1 MGFSWLAMVWFSPPW
16 QRSYYKMET
25 ITPVHTMSISAKPAS
40 PPQASPIRPVELTLD
55 SVFQFRCH
63 KDIACFNAC
72 CRNIDLQLTSYDIL
86 RLKNRL
92 GLTSSEFV
100 GRYTI
105 PFEMDAHGM
114 PGLKMAT
121 KPGTS
126 ECIHLTE
133 EGCSVYEDRPAA
145 CRYYALGNMA
155 VRKKGSGEVEDAY
168 FVVREAHCL
177 GHEEPHEQTVAEY
190 RVEQGLDKYDE
201 MNSHWRRLILK
212 KRSAGPTVGS
222 PSERSL
228 QLFDMCSYDLD
239 SFREFVQS
247 PKFREVVDL
256 SPEQERELL
265 DDEESLHEFAMG
277 FLEQVLFGVNSVKV
291 RPGAREKRIKERREV
306 WDQRRQ
312 QQITT
317 HQEDLQKRQ
326 YGE

>member
-1 MGFSWLAMVWFSPPW
+1 
-16 QRSYYKMET
+16 
-25 ITPVHTMSISAKPAS
+25 MSISAISDAS
-40 PPQASPIRPVELTLD
+40 PLQPVELTLN
-55 SVFQFRCH
+55 SAFQFRCH

-86 RLKNRL
+86 RLKNHL

-100 GRYTI
+100 GRYTV
-105 PFEMDAHGM
+105 PFEMDSHGM

-133 EGCSVYEDRPAA
+133 EGCRVYEDRPAA

-155 VRKKGSGEVEDAY
+155 VRKKDSSEVEDAY
-168 FVVREAHCL
+168 FVVREEYCL

-212 KRSAGPTVGS
+212 KRSAGPAVGS

-239 SFREFVQS
+239 SFREFIQS
-247 PKFREVVDL
+247 PKFKEVVEL
-256 SPEQERELL
+256 PPEQEQELI
-265 DDEESLHEFAMG
+265 DDEESLHEFAMR

-291 RPGAREKRIKERREV
+291 RPDAREKRIKERQEV

-312 QQITT
+312 QQITK
-317 HQEDLQKRQ
+317 HQEDLQKQQ

>member
-1 MGFSWLAMVWFSPPW
+1 
-16 QRSYYKMET
+16 
-25 ITPVHTMSISAKPAS
+25 MSLSAKPAS
-40 PPQASPIRPVELTLD
+40 LSEASPLQPVELTLD
-55 SVFQFRCH
+55 SAFQFRCH
-63 KDIACFNAC
+63 KDIACFNVC

-86 RLKNRL
+86 RLKNHL

-100 GRYTI
+100 GRYTV
-105 PFEMDAHGM
+105 PFEMDSHGM

-133 EGCSVYEDRPAA
+133 EGCRVYEDRPAA

-155 VRKKGSGEVEDAY
+155 VRKKDSSEVEDAY
-168 FVVREAHCL
+168 FVVREEYCL

-212 KRSAGPTVGS
+212 KRSAGPAVGS

-239 SFREFVQS
+239 SFREFIQS
-247 PKFREVVDL
+247 PKFKEVVEL
-256 SPEQERELL
+256 PPEQEQELI
-265 DDEESLHEFAMG
+265 DDEESLHEFAMH

-291 RPGAREKRIKERREV
+291 RPDAREKRIKERQEV

-312 QQITT
+312 QQMTK
-317 HQEDLQKRQ
+317 HQEDLQKQQ

>member
-1 MGFSWLAMVWFSPPW
+1 MS
-16 QRSYYKMET
+16 
-25 ITPVHTMSISAKPAS
+25 TPAKLVS
-40 PPQASPIRPVELTLD
+40 PPQVSPVQPVELTLD
-55 SVFQFRCH
+55 SAFQFRCH

-72 CRNIDLQLTSYDIL
+72 CRNIDLQLTPYDIL

-100 GRYTI
+100 GRYTM

-126 ECIHLTE
+126 ECIHLTG
-133 EGCSVYEDRPAA
+133 EGCGVYEDRPAA

-155 VRKKGSGEVEDAY
+155 VRKKDSGEVQDAY
-168 FVVREAHCL
+168 FVVREGHCL
-177 GHEEPHEQTVAEY
+177 GHEEPHEQTVGEY

-201 MNSHWRRLILK
+201 MNSHWRRIILK
-212 KRSAGPTVGS
+212 KRSAGPAVGS

-247 PKFREVVDL
+247 PKFKEVIEL
-256 SPEQERELL
+256 PPEQEQELV
-265 DDEESLHEFAMG
+265 DNEESLLEFAMR
-277 FLEQVLFGVNSVKV
+277 FLEQVLFGVHSLKV
-291 RPGAREKRIKERREV
+291 RPDARKKRIRERREV
-306 WDQRRQ
+306 WDQRRR
-312 QQITT
+312 QQIAE
-317 HQEDLQKRQ
+317 HRENLQKRQ
-326 YGE
+326 YGG

>member
-1 MGFSWLAMVWFSPPW
+1 MRGVALTLFMSSLA
-16 QRSYYKMET
+16 K
-25 ITPVHTMSISAKPAS
+25 SATL
-40 PPQASPIRPVELTLD
+40 PQVSPIQPVELNLD

-72 CRNIDLQLTSYDIL
+72 CRNIDLQLTPYDIL
-86 RLKNRL
+86 QLKNRL

-100 GRYTI
+100 ARYTV

-114 PGLKMAT
+114 PGLKMMT

-133 EGCSVYEDRPAA
+133 EGCGVYEDRPAA
-145 CRYYALGNMA
+145 CRYYALGNVA
-155 VRKKGSGEVEDAY
+155 VRKKEAGEIEDAY

-177 GHEEPHEQTVAEY
+177 GHEEPHEQSVAKY

-239 SFREFVQS
+239 GFREFVQNS
-247 PKFREVVDL
+247 KFKEIVDL
-256 SPEQERELL
+256 PPEQEQELM
-265 DDEESLHEFAMG
+265 DNEESLLEFAMS
-277 FLEQVLFGVNSVKV
+277 FLEQVLFGVSSVKV
-291 RPGAREKRIKERREV
+291 RPGAREKRIRERQAV
-306 WDQRRQ
+306 WAQRRQ
-312 QQITT
+312 QQVAK
-317 HQEDLQKRQ
+317 HKEDLQKQQ

>member
-1 MGFSWLAMVWFSPPW
+1 M
-16 QRSYYKMET
+16 
-25 ITPVHTMSISAKPAS
+25 SAKPVS
-40 PPQASPIRPVELTLD
+40 PYQASPIQPVGLTLH
-55 SVFQFRCH
+55 SVFQFHCH

-72 CRNIDLQLTSYDIL
+72 CRDIDLQLTPYDIL
-86 RLKNRL
+86 RLKNHL
-92 GLTSSEFV
+92 GLTSKEFV
-100 GRYTI
+100 GRYTM

-126 ECIHLTE
+126 ECIHLTG
-133 EGCSVYEDRPAA
+133 EGCGVYENRPAA

-155 VRKKGSGEVEDAY
+155 VRKKDLPKIEDTY

-177 GHEEPHEQTVAEY
+177 GHEEPHQQTVVEY
-190 RVEQGLDKYDE
+190 RIEQGLDKYDE

-239 SFREFVQS
+239 SFREFIQS
-247 PKFREVVDL
+247 PKFKEVIDL
-256 SPEQERELL
+256 PPEQERKLV
-265 DDEESLHEFAMG
+265 DDEESLLEFAMQ
-277 FLEQVLFGVNSVKV
+277 FLEQVLFGGDSVKV
-291 RPGAREKRIKERREV
+291 RPGAREKRIEERREI
-306 WDQRRQ
+306 WDQRRRRQ
-312 QQITT
+312 TT
-317 HQEDLQKRQ
+317 ERREDLWRQQ

>member
-1 MGFSWLAMVWFSPPW
+1 
-16 QRSYYKMET
+16 
-25 ITPVHTMSISAKPAS
+25 MSISAKPAP
-40 PPQASPIRPVELTLD
+40 PPQASPLQPVELTLD
-55 SVFQFRCH
+55 SAFQFRCH

-86 RLKNRL
+86 RLKNHL

-100 GRYTI
+100 GRYTV
-105 PFEMDAHGM
+105 PFEMDSHGM

-133 EGCSVYEDRPAA
+133 EGCRVYEDRPAA

-155 VRKKGSGEVEDAY
+155 VRKKDSSEVEDAY
-168 FVVREAHCL
+168 FVVREEYCL

-212 KRSAGPTVGS
+212 KRSAGPAVGS

-239 SFREFVQS
+239 SFREFIQS
-247 PKFREVVDL
+247 PKFKEVVEL
-256 SPEQERELL
+256 PPEQEQELI
-265 DDEESLHEFAMG
+265 DDEESLHEFAMR

-291 RPGAREKRIKERREV
+291 RPGAREKRIKERQEV

-312 QQITT
+312 QQITK
-317 HQEDLQKRQ
+317 HQEDLQKQQ

>member
-1 MGFSWLAMVWFSPPW
+1 MSA
-16 QRSYYKMET
+16 
-25 ITPVHTMSISAKPAS
+25 PVKSAS
-40 PPQASPIRPVELTLD
+40 PPQVSPIQPVELAPD
-55 SVFQFRCH
+55 SAFRFRCH

-72 CRNIDLQLTSYDIL
+72 CRDIDLQLTPYDIL

-92 GLTSSEFV
+92 GLTSGEFV
-100 GRYTI
+100 GRYTV

-133 EGCSVYEDRPAA
+133 EGCGVYEDRPAA

-155 VRKKGSGEVEDAY
+155 VRKKDSGEVEDAY

-177 GHEEPHEQTVAEY
+177 GHEEPHEQTVEEY

-201 MNSHWRRLILK
+201 MNEHWRRLILK
-212 KRSAGPTVGS
+212 KRSAGPAVGS
-222 PSERSL
+222 PTARSL
-228 QLFDMCSYDLD
+228 QLFDMCSYDPD
-239 SFREFVQS
+239 SFREFIRS
-247 PKFREVVDL
+247 PKFREVIDL
-256 SPEQERELL
+256 SPEQEEALMG
-265 DDEESLHEFAMG
+265 DEESLLEFAMR
-277 FLEQVLFGVNSVKV
+277 FLEQVLFGVNSVNV
-291 RPGAREKRIKERREV
+291 RPGAREKRVAERREV

-312 QQITT
+312 LQITQ
-317 HQEDLQKRQ
+317 HRQDLQTQQ